1 MHMLSAIIATLA
13 LTTSL
18 SHDDAVVKAFEQ
30 YEAIRVAL
38 SADQLKDVAPPATAL
53 APLAEQIGGAAAKKA
68 AGAVAA
74 AKKLSEAREQFA
86 VLSNLLV
93 PAFEKAGIKNVHFFV
108 CPMEGGGPWAQ
119 RGKDLKNPYMGKSMP
134 TCGTPKK

>member
-1 MHMLSAIIATLA
+1 MHMLFAIIGTLA
-13 LTTSL
+13 LTIS
-18 SHDDAVVKAFEQ
+18 SPQDDAVVKAFEH

-38 SADQLKDVAPPATAL
+38 AADQLKDVAQPATAL
-53 APLAEQIGGAAAKKA
+53 TPLAEQVGGAAAKKA
-68 AGAVAA
+68 ADAVASA
-74 AKKLSEAREQFA
+74 GKLSEAREQFA

-108 CPMEGGGPWAQ
+108 CPMEGGGTWAQ

-134 TCGTPKK
+134 TCGSPKK